1 MSGSPAGT
9 TAFVLA
15 GGGSYGA
22 IQVGMLRELVAYG
35 VKPDIVVGASVG
47 ALNGAYFA
55 GDPTAAGVARLEG
68 IWRGLKRRDVFPVT
82 LRRLV
87 GLLFDSTALVNPH
100 GLRRLIERHLP
111 YRTLEDA
118 AIPMHVAATEVL
130 SGTAVKLSSGPAVE
144 AILAAVRYPRHFRRF
159 VSERIT

>member
-1 MSGSPAGT
+1 MSGSPAGA

-15 GGGSYGA
+15 GGASYA
-22 IQVGMLRELVAYG
+22 ATQVGMLRELVAQG
-35 VKPDIVVGASVG
+35 VKPDIVVGSSVG

-68 IWRGLKRRDVFPVT
+68 IWCGLKRRDVFPVT

-87 GLLFDSTALVNPH
+87 GLLFDSTALVDSH

-130 SGTAVKLSSGPAVE
+130 SGASVKLSSGPAVE
-144 AILAAVRYPRHFRRF
+144 AVLASCAIPGSISAGSSRLL
-159 VSERIT
+159 